1 MPTLLPALLAVVQI
15 RAEPASRRAT
25 ESETWLRDPLSH
37 PAIVI
42 MSLDEVA
49 DLPAAELRSR
59 VRS

>member
-1 MPTLLPALLAVVQI
+1 MPTLLPALLALVHF
-15 RAEPASRRAT
+15 PAKSQARQAT

-37 PAIVI
+37 PAIAV